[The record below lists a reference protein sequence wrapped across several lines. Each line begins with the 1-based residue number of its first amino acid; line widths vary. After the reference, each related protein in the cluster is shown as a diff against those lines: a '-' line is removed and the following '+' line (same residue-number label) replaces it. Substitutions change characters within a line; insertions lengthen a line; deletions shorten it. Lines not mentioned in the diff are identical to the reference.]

1 VSTTA
6 AVLGADAA
14 RVALDRLGGYDEI
27 VIFESSV
34 PELERLVEELADP
47 RLDYLLGE
55 LPVLPLPDASID
67 LLVGAEDGHPEVARV
82 LRTEGRAEPAALPAS
97 PG

>member
-6 AVLGADAA
+6 AVLGAAAA
-14 RVALDRLGGYDEI
+14 RESLGRLGGFDEI
-27 VIFESSV
+27 VVFEPSV
-34 PELERLVEELADP
+34 DELERLMTELADP

-67 LLVGAEDGHPEVARV
+67 LLVGADAADAEVARV
-82 LRTEGRAEPAALPAS
+82 LTPDGRAEPAA
-97 PG
+97 